1 MWSSTILLN
10 PHIRVYNLR
19 CLLVGAV
26 LLVTLGAV
34 INVYGWDDYQA
45 NSHLDAVPIATG
57 CLMIVHHISA
67 LRMCSRRTAVLDL
80 VLSIVEIICEV
91 TIRDTAYCVDGGG
104 NYLPGVYDPGIS
116 RPSLATKIRV
126 SWRMPRCKSAVYGM
140 ENCAESLNAQILTRG
155 EFIGI
160 LILRALIISAIMLAL
175 PVFTFYSIFWIPA
188 TAQVRT
194 NIISGPGNLEFPEG
208 NATVG
213 FQFDYSLVGGFP
225 SVTATDGVICPLR
238 SVQDNEYTAVA
249 DCPKGWWIS
258 EPITIAIPF
267 PFSTSGEPK
276 NLRSTVYV
284 FPGLG
289 KTNIPVLPA
298 MHLYAYMSWTSRQTI
313 SSPLLGP
320 FSPQRIV
327 YDMEVDTLL
336 NSGSVDDPP
345 GSSSSNLTLVL
356 RSPFPTKFL
365 QDTAATPLDGMSTVG
380 GVWTMVNG
388 TFLLFFGAN
397 FMYFAFGRRPLSALG
412 IVHLFQRR
420 TLTRR
425 WHEDFPALQTEGGQA
440 GSESAGIVAFIRE
453 RLVDIDSV
461 EAEKQDIIGDAESH
475 KLTAENSN
483 TESQYTTSP
492 TKSKDPEGED
502 LRYQL
507 DEIPLMRLGSELG
520 HWVGQNG
527 SGIDSPD
534 SLAVGTAPQLPKR
547 LRGISKTTQLSLR
560 SYVFGGRLSPSLSWV
575 GILRLGWRRLRKSLS
590 WTGILRLW
598 PNVLRVGLIWTTI
611 KDV

>member
-1 MWSSTILLN
+1 
-10 PHIRVYNLR
+10 
-19 CLLVGAV
+19 
-26 LLVTLGAV
+26 
-34 INVYGWDDYQA
+34 
-45 NSHLDAVPIATG
+45 
-57 CLMIVHHISA
+57 
-67 LRMCSRRTAVLDL
+67 
-80 VLSIVEIICEV
+80 
-91 TIRDTAYCVDGGG
+91 
-104 NYLPGVYDPGIS
+104 
-116 RPSLATKIRV
+116 
-126 SWRMPRCKSAVYGM
+126 
-140 ENCAESLNAQILTRG
+140 
-155 EFIGI
+155 
-160 LILRALIISAIMLAL
+160 
-175 PVFTFYSIFWIPA
+175 
-188 TAQVRT
+188 
-194 NIISGPGNLEFPEG
+194 
-208 NATVG
+208 
-213 FQFDYSLVGGFP
+213 
-225 SVTATDGVICPLR
+225 
-238 SVQDNEYTAVA
+238 
-249 DCPKGWWIS
+249 
-258 EPITIAIPF
+258 
-267 PFSTSGEPK
+267 
-276 NLRSTVYV
+276 
-284 FPGLG
+284 
-289 KTNIPVLPA
+289 

-397 FMYFAFGRRPLSALG
+397 FMYFAFGRRTLSALG

-492 TKSKDPEGED
+492 TKSKDPEGGD

-507 DEIPLMRLGSELG
+507 DEIPLMHLGSELG
-520 HWVGQNG
+520 HWVGQNE

-534 SLAVGTAPQLPKR
+534 SLAVGTAR
-547 LRGISKTTQLSLR
+547 
-560 SYVFGGRLSPSLSWV
+560 
-575 GILRLGWRRLRKSLS
+575 
-590 WTGILRLW
+590 
-598 PNVLRVGLIWTTI
+598 
-611 KDV
+611 